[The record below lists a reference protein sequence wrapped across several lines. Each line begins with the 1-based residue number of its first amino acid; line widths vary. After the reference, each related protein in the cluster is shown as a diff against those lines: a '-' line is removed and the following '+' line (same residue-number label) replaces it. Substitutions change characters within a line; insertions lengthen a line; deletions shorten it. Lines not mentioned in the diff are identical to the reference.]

1 MLTIKHVWPRGFE
14 TIYPALQVRASIPGI
29 NETCSNELPFVAFD
43 KPDGEVWTIRDGV
56 VYVMNDT
63 GKTIQ
68 SYHLSSLDSVSPP
81 SQTTPHGTYERKTH
95 HG

>member
-14 TIYPALQVRASIPGI
+14 TIYPALQVRANLP
-29 NETCSNELPFVAFD
+29 NMPATNDDTPFVAFD

-68 SYHLSSLDSVSPP
+68 SYHLSSLDGGEPP
-81 SQTTPHGTYERKTH
+81 PVDRR
-95 HG
+95 